1 MKKRVLLILFS
12 LLIGCSLL
20 IVSFAHSGRTDA
32 KGGHYNRST
41 GEYHYHHGYSAHSH
55 YDIDGDGYEDCPF
68 DFKDNTT
75 RSEKSTTKS
84 EVSTTKSE
92 VSTTKSEVSTT
103 KSEVSTTNKKSSSW
117 LLMIIEVLSLYFGGK
132 FIFRLFFPKNNKK
145 Q

>member
-92 VSTTKSEVSTT
+92 VSTT
-103 KSEVSTTNKKSSSW
+103 NKKSSSW